1 MKKTRELH
9 LLETPEG
16 LWQGISIDIIGLLPK
31 SNNKNAIVVIID
43 WFTKLIRLKTTIIT
57 VSLEDIAKR
66 PQFVSR
72 FIENLGKTLGTK
84 RTLSMAYHS

>member
-9 LLETPEG
+9 LLETSEG

-43 WFTKLIRLKTTIIT
+43 
-57 VSLEDIAKR
+57 
-66 PQFVSR
+66 
-72 FIENLGKTLGTK
+72 
-84 RTLSMAYHS
+84 